1 MVRLQER
8 AVVQTDAPE
17 GYTAQKGDAVI
28 VDMTPYEVLEDD
40 SKGPELPKF
49 AGKTPVLVHMI
60 DTYIMLN

>member
-28 VDMTPYEVLEDD
+28 VDMTPYEVLADD

-49 AGKTPVLVHMI
+49 AGR
-60 DTYIMLN
+60 